1 MRSVPPTGPPYAVI
15 APNQTRNLATR
26 LVSLSPPGE
35 DGKAAMP
42 DQGEKLTLGDVAQ
55 LNDDPRVAS
64 AVRRLAEQKA
74 PSVPSQL
81 VMWNVAAGL
90 DWKAIANLSKG
101 WADPRD
107 LDLARQFVANLDS
120 ASKGDAGR
128 IYVEIA
134 GRGPLADELK
144 KVFKDATV
152 LGLKAEARVPS
163 APSGPSLA
171 LTIGVPA
178 ESSGKAEVAV
188 RSSDGRGRWVDA
200 FKLSVPV
207 DLKDGKPDAP
217 AVADAVADGVLA
229 RVIDAKL
236 VKGKKVKG
244 KDSYSVQ
251 VLNRSPLILNGVAL
265 AGTGEAKAGEPGLIW
280 GLSVSPGK
288 TLSIGAPAETVDRL
302 GLRQGIH
309 VLAVDLSGL

>member
-1 MRSVPPTGPPYAVI
+1 
-15 APNQTRNLATR
+15 
-26 LVSLSPPGE
+26 
-35 DGKAAMP
+35 MP
-42 DQGEKLTLGDVAQ
+42 AQGEKLALGDVSEAS
-55 LNDDPRVAS
+55 DDPRVAT

-81 VMWNVAAGL
+81 VMWNVSAGL
-90 DWKAIANLSKG
+90 DWNAIAALSKG

-107 LDLARQFVANLDS
+107 LDLARQFVANLHS
-120 ASKGDAGR
+120 ATNEDAGR
-128 IYVEIA
+128 IYVEVA

-144 KVFKDATV
+144 KAFKGATV
-152 LGLKAEARVPS
+152 IGLKAEPGVPS

-171 LTIGVPA
+171 LTVGVPA
-178 ESSGKAEVAV
+178 EPSGKAEVAV
-188 RSSDGRGRWVDA
+188 KSSDGRGRWVDA

-207 DLKDGKPDAP
+207 ALKDGKPDAP
-217 AVADAVADGVLA
+217 ALADAVADGILA
-229 RVIDAKL
+229 RVVDAKL

-265 AGTGEAKAGEPGLIW
+265 AGSGEAKAGEPGLIW

-288 TLSIGAPAETVDRL
+288 TLSIGASSETIDRL

-309 VLAVDLSGL
+309 VLAADLSGL

>member
-1 MRSVPPTGPPYAVI
+1 VI

-35 DGKAAMP
+35 DGKVAMP
-42 DQGEKLTLGDVAQ
+42 EQGEKLTLGDVAQ
-55 LNDDPRVAS
+55 LNDDPRVAA

-81 VMWNVAAGL
+81 VMWNISAGL
-90 DWKAIANLSKG
+90 GWDAIAALSKG

-120 ASKGDAGR
+120 ATKEDAGR

-134 GRGPLADELK
+134 GRGPLADDLK
-144 KVFKDATV
+144 KAFKGATV
-152 LGLKAEARVPS
+152 LGLKAEPGIPS
-163 APSGPSLA
+163 VPSGPSLA
-171 LTIGVPA
+171 MTVGVPA
-178 ESSGKAEVAV
+178 DPSGKAEVSV
-188 RSSDGRGRWVDA
+188 KSSDGRGRWVDA

-207 DLKDGKPDAP
+207 ALKDGKPDAP
-217 AVADAVADGVLA
+217 ALADLVADGVLA
-229 RVIDAKL
+229 RVIDARL

-244 KDSYSVQ
+244 KDTYSVQ
-251 VLNRSPLILNGVAL
+251 LLNRSPLILNGVAL
-265 AGTGEAKAGEPGLIW
+265 AGSGEAKAGEPGLVW

-288 TLSIGAPAETVDRL
+288 TLSIGTTSEAIDRL
-302 GLRQGIH
+302 GLRQGVH
-309 VLAVDLSGL
+309 VLAADLSGL